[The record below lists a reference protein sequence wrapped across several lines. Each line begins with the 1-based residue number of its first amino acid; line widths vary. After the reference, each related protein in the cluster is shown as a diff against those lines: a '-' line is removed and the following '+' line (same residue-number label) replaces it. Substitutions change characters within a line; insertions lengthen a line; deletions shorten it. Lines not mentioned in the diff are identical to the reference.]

1 MNAPFFQSLHDLM
14 GNRTLWVPVLLAV
27 GVQVW
32 KFLYTL
38 IFERR
43 FEPRQ
48 MWSVG
53 GMPSSHTA
61 LVASL
66 AMSVGMNTGFGS
78 ASFAVAVGLAIV
90 VMFDAAGIRQAAGKQ
105 AEKINQIVEELFSG
119 HPLNEEQLR
128 ELLGHTPLQVM
139 VGAVVGVLGG
149 WLLNL

>member
-1 MNAPFFQSLHDLM
+1 MNAPFFQSLRDLM

-27 GVQVW
+27 GVQIW

-48 MWSVG
+48 MLSVG

-66 AMSVGMNTGFGS
+66 AMSVGMNAGFGS

-139 VGAVVGVLGG
+139 VGAIVGVLGG